1 MADKAAQILKDS
13 INLKEQVLKTMTSD
27 INKVGELIAKSLK
40 AKGKVI
46 LFGNGG
52 SAADAQHIAAE
63 FVGRFKLERHGLPS
77 LSLTANTSILTSIGN
92 DYGFEE
98 IFSRQIEA
106 LACKDD
112 IVIGI
117 STSGNAR
124 NVIAGILE
132 AKKQGIKTIAMT
144 GSDGGQLAPL
154 ADISLIVPS
163 ENTARVQEVHITI
176 GHILCEI
183 AEDKLYNKPPH

>member
-1 MADKAAQILKDS
+1 MADKAVQILRDS
-13 INLKEQVLKTMTSD
+13 INLKEQVLKTMTAD
-27 INKVGELIAKSLK
+27 INKAADYIAKSLK
-40 AKGKVI
+40 AKGKII

-63 FVGRFKLERHGLPS
+63 FVGRFKLERRGLPAIA
-77 LSLTANTSILTSIGN
+77 LTANTSTLTSIGN

-106 LACKDD
+106 LANKDD
-112 IVIGI
+112 IAIGI

-124 NVIAGILE
+124 NVIAGVLE
-132 AKKQGIKTIAMT
+132 AKKQNIKTLVLT
-144 GSDGGQLAPL
+144 GCGGGQLAPL
-154 ADISLIVPS
+154 ADIALIIPS
-163 ENTARVQEVHITI
+163 ENTARIQEVHITI

-183 AEDKLYNKPPH
+183 TEDKLYG

>member
-1 MADKAAQILKDS
+1 MVDKAAQILKDS
-13 INLKEQVLKTMTSD
+13 INLKEQVLKTMTAD

-77 LSLTANTSILTSIGN
+77 ISLTANTSTLTSIGN

-106 LACKDD
+106 LAGKDD
-112 IVIGI
+112 IIIGI

-183 AEDKLYNKPPH
+183 AEDKLYK

>member
-1 MADKAAQILKDS
+1 MADKVTHIIKDSISIKEQILK
-13 INLKEQVLKTMTSD
+13 TMVSD
-27 INKVGELIAKSLK
+27 INRIADYITRSLK
-40 AKGKVI
+40 AGGKTM

-63 FVGRFKLERHGLPS
+63 FVGRFKLERGGLAAIA
-77 LSLTANTSILTSIGN
+77 LTTNTSILTSIAN
-92 DYGFEE
+92 DYGYEE

-106 LACKDD
+106 LAGKDD
-112 IVIGI
+112 VVIGI

-132 AKKQGIKTIAMT
+132 SKKQDLKTAVLT
-144 GSDGGQLAPL
+144 GGDGGQLVPL

-163 ENTARVQEVHITI
+163 QNTARIQEAHIMI

-183 AEDKLYNKPPH
+183 VEDKLFSS

>member
-1 MADKAAQILKDS
+1 MPDKITQIIREDIS
-13 INLKEQVLKTMTSD
+13 VKEQVIKTMAGD
-27 INKVGELIAKSLK
+27 IARVAKNITKSLK
-40 AKGKVI
+40 SGGKII

-63 FVGRFKLERHGLPS
+63 LIGRFKLERKGLPG
-77 LSLTANTSILTSIGN
+77 LALTTNTSTLTSIGN
-92 DYGFEE
+92 DYGYEQ

-106 LACKDD
+106 LAAKDD
-112 IVIGI
+112 IAIGI

-132 AKKQGIKTIAMT
+132 AKKQNIQTVALT
-144 GSDGGQLAPL
+144 GGTGGELAPL
-154 ADISLIVPS
+154 ADIALIVPS
-163 ENTARVQEVHITI
+163 ENTPRIQESHIMI

-183 AEDKLYNKPPH
+183 AEDALF